1 MINASEVQGS
11 EHNVP
16 TIYEQL
22 IPKSNELQ
30 PLKEHPKLSTMPFF
44 FIYIVCN
51 PKKKIDHSWLHQV
64 ER

>member
-1 MINASEVQGS
+1 
-11 EHNVP
+11 VP
-16 TIYEQL
+16 TVYEQL

-64 ER
+64 DNDI

>member
-1 MINASEVQGS
+1 
-11 EHNVP
+11 VP
-16 TIYEQL
+16 TVYEQL

-51 PKKKIDHSWLHQV
+51 PKKKIFTVYKGKQNFLIDNK
-64 ER
+64 